1 MNTEEYIREL
11 LARPRQYATYFNLG
25 TDREQDEVGAAAD
38 LLDSLCGVDRI
49 PVLERSLAARSR
61 GNDPPDCDALTP
73 GGDRIA
79 IEVTELVDG
88 ESIRSQVRTGCAPPR
103 EYSKEL
109 FLARLEERLVA
120 KRRQRCEL
128 KGGPYGICILVI
140 HTDEMLL
147 THEDCRNWLIG
158 HKVERR
164 EPWDRVYLLFSYFP
178 RYLDENPREGRGLPY
193 LRIA

>member
-1 MNTEEYIREL
+1 MNTQDYIREL
-11 LARPRQYATYFNLG
+11 LARRRNYATYFNLG
-25 TDREQDEVGAAAD
+25 LAREQDEVGVAAD
-38 LLDSLCGVDRI
+38 LLDSLSGEDRI
-49 PVLERSLAARSR
+49 PVCERSLAARPR
-61 GNDPPDCDALTP
+61 GDDPPDCDALTP
-73 GGDRIA
+73 GGDKIA

-88 ESIRSQVRTGCAPPR
+88 ESICRQVRTGCAPPC

-120 KRRQRCEL
+120 KRRDRREL

-147 THEDCRNWLIG
+147 THEDCRNWLVG
-158 HKVERR
+158 REVERR
-164 EPWDRVYLLFSYFP
+164 EPWDRVYLLFSYSP
-178 RYLDENPREGRGLPY
+178 RYAEENASDGRVLPY

>member
-1 MNTEEYIREL
+1 MNTQEYIREL

-25 TDREQDEVGAAAD
+25 LAREQNEVGAAAD
-38 LLDSLCGVDRI
+38 LLDSLSGEDRI
-49 PVLERSLAARSR
+49 PVLERSLAARPR
-61 GNDPPDCDALTP
+61 GDDPPDCDALTP

-88 ESIRSQVRTGCAPPR
+88 ESIRRQVRTGCAPPC

-120 KRRQRCEL
+120 KRRNRSEL
-128 KGGPYGICILVI
+128 KGGPYAICILVI

-147 THEDCRNWLIG
+147 THEDCRNWLVG
-158 HKVERR
+158 HEVERR
-164 EPWDRVYLLFSYFP
+164 EPWDRVYLLFSYSP
-178 RYLDENPREGRGLPY
+178 RFSEENPSDGRGLPY
-193 LRIA
+193 LRIT